1 MSQCARSV
9 DTHTASQ
16 HRPTTTMLIMA
27 MMMMPMMMAIEMI
40 LNINVDHDLD
50 DVDAQLS
57 WWSVYQLFSTGTSSS
72 MSSLFPSP
80 MQISNHVQTLL
91 VCKVLNPSS
100 QNALAKAVF

>member
-1 MSQCARSV
+1 MSQWARSV

-27 MMMMPMMMAIEMI
+27 MMMMPMIEMI
-40 LNINVDHDLD
+40 LNINVDRDLD

-72 MSSLFPSP
+72 ISSLFPSP
-80 MQISNHVQTLL
+80 MGISNHVKTLL
-91 VCKVLNPSS
+91 FL
-100 QNALAKAVF
+100 